1 MLRDLLAAAQATDP
15 DTCTGGI
22 CTILDPPGLKPR

>member
-1 MLRDLLAAAQATDP
+1 MLRDLLATAQATDP

-22 CTILDPPGLKPR
+22 CTILDPPDPET